1 MEFTG
6 ERLVPE
12 APGTEDLYHEHLIR
26 YLFAQQFAPGKTV
39 LDIGCGCGYG
49 SCLLAEGGAET
60 VIGVDISEEAIRYS
74 KEHYSA
80 RGLDF
85 EVMDCTNLKFPNRTF
100 DLVVAFEIIEHIPN
114 CKGLLSEAKR
124 VLKGDGVF
132 IVSTPNRVTY
142 PPGNPFH
149 VKEFFLQE
157 FVELLKES
165 FISVV
170 VYDQDYLYT
179 LIIHNH
185 HSEKRALNTSLG
197 TVQGE
202 ENWVFFPLSTFEG
215 EEPDYFVA
223 LCQEERTPLD
233 LFAPAGQVWNYICE
247 VSTVRF
253 EERTEWALRL
263 DKEIEQRDQR
273 IVQLQGELEERT
285 DWALRLDKEV
295 EQRDG
300 RIVQLQGEFEGRTE
314 WALEQDQYIER
325 LQKELMRIKQTW
337 YHKLFGEGPVK
348 VRALFRQLVKGGTD
362 EDNSHRSERTTGE

>member
-157 FVELLKES
+157 FVELLKEF

-253 EERTEWALRL
+253 EERDQRITQLQDEFEERTKWALRL
-263 DKEIEQRDQR
+263 EEEVRQRDQR
-273 IVQLQGELEERT
+273 IAQFQGEFEERT
-285 DWALRLDKEV
+285 DWAL
-295 EQRDG
+295 
-300 RIVQLQGEFEGRTE
+300 QLERK
-314 WALEQDQYIER
+314 AREQDQYIER
-325 LQKELMRIKQTW
+325 LQKEFEERTEWALRLDKALAETKQSW
-337 YHKLFGEGPVK
+337 YYKLFG
-348 VRALFRQLVKGGTD
+348 RATELFRKRGA
-362 EDNSHRSERTTGE
+362 SEGENESR